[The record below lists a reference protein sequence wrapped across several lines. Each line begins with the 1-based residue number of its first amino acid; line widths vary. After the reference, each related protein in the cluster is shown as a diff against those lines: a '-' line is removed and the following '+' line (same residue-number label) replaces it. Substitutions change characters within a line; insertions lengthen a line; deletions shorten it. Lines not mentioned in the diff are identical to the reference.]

1 MNSEHKQEQKN
12 EPITVHLKTQTRFF
26 VGKKPIKLFM
36 GEDEIPVNKWR
47 EVVRILLK
55 RCNREKHN
63 ELLSVRNKIIGMSRT
78 ILSDSGNGMDKPA
91 KIDENI
97 YFEIHFGTDT
107 MLNNLFHIF
116 DAIDYDYKDFLV
128 TVKNSNLKSPQTH
141 KDTKEI

>member
-1 MNSEHKQEQKN
+1 MNSAHKQEQKN

-128 TVKNSNLKSPQTH
+128 TVKNSNRKSPQTH

>member
-1 MNSEHKQEQKN
+1 
-12 EPITVHLKTQTRFF
+12 
-26 VGKKPIKLFM
+26 
-36 GEDEIPVNKWR
+36 
-47 EVVRILLK
+47 
-55 RCNREKHN
+55 
-63 ELLSVRNKIIGMSRT
+63 
-78 ILSDSGNGMDKPA
+78 MDKPA

-128 TVKNSNLKSPQTH
+128 TVKNSNRKSPQTH